1 VDRSKLVTVGG
12 LTNGIDLSRTFFQR
26 GGFPN
31 RWCEGQWEP
40 GLISQDLR
48 RQDSREHI
56 ALSCAGLASFA
67 GYSAP
72 RVHQN
77 RDRFES
83 LDHNFRSWF
92 RAFVSSPNFSQPLQA
107 TTTMFHG

>member
-1 VDRSKLVTVGG
+1 MDRSKLVTVGG

-48 RQDSREHI
+48 RQNSREAHAFTVI
-56 ALSCAGLASFA
+56 VHQRAPGEFENCAKLLKTTVGEVPEWFNGSVCQTHLPCLQDFA
-67 GYSAP
+67 G
-72 RVHQN
+72 
-77 RDRFES
+77 
-83 LDHNFRSWF
+83 
-92 RAFVSSPNFSQPLQA
+92 
-107 TTTMFHG
+107 